1 MKNKL
6 LVDGIKNKNFRKKE
20 KNQKKIKKF
29 FFSYLTLLLGDL
41 AVVVFV
47 DVVADFVMGRSG
59 DRDVLL
65 LLLLLLLLPL
75 LPLPLIL
82 LILILPSPPAVL
94 CPPFETR
101 EDLVAPFKKK
111 RKNEK
116 QIALII
122 VN

>member
-1 MKNKL
+1 MKN
-6 LVDGIKNKNFRKKE
+6 
-20 KNQKKIKKF
+20 F

-101 EDLVAPFKKK
+101 EDLVAPFKK
-111 RKNEK
+111 NEK
-116 QIALII
+116 TKNRLH
-122 VN
+122 